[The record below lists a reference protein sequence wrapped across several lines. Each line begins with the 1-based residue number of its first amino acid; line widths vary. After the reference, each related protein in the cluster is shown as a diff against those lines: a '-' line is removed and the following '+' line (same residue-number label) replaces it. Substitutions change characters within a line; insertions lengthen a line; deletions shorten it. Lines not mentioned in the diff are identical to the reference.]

1 MGHKS
6 VVVHFTITVAVL
18 VSPGRLLG
26 PHGGMIEEASG
37 LLADVRIVVDR
48 LVDLDGRSWLY
59 VCDVIREGVD

>member
-1 MGHKS
+1 MGHKG
-6 VVVHFTITVAVL
+6 VVVHVTVTVAVL
-18 VSPGRLLG
+18 VESGRLLG
-26 PHGGMIEEASG
+26 PHWGMIEEASG